1 MKINQC
7 RKLWEEDKVRRSNDT
22 LGTETTHWKETK
34 PEGPSGHDLLT
45 KTMWWA
51 TAVDYNCLRIT
62 VNCMQDNQWSSIERT
77 GCVYKPTCT
86 ILVIIIAF
94 TGNRPLYLAVVPNP

>member
-1 MKINQC
+1 MTSLE
-7 RKLWEEDKVRRSNDT
+7 RELRT
-22 LGTETTHWKETK
+22 GKETK

-77 GCVYKPTCT
+77 GCVYEPTSGS
-86 ILVIIIAF
+86 LVIIIAF
-94 TGNRPLYLAVVPNP
+94 TGSRPFYLAVVPKDQNTCKRTIS